1 MRVNKMSSVLTE
13 EYYLGTETSHL
24 HLEVTYSEEGL
35 PVVAKLERLSGG
47 RGAMAITFS
56 GEDDVRGAIELLR
69 VALKESE
76 LNER

>member
-35 PVVAKLERLSGG
+35 LVVAKLERLSGG